1 MKNVKAVLTA
11 KVQKGTATIEFAMGF
26 IFFWLMCAFWV
37 EIAFLSYVSG
47 LGDMA
52 IAQASLHSKR
62 LASTTEFL
70 GDFEEMLSKEDSVWA
85 SVIDVTQFRFSVRY
99 LTSFTELSAVTEKC
113 APDEESEDIS
123 IECGTATGSSI
134 AIYRVDYM
142 APHIFSYFFDT
153 ESMFTREAIVIQEYQ
168 RDEFSID

>member
-1 MKNVKAVLTA
+1 MKVTRSRIYKAY
-11 KVQKGTATIEFAMGF
+11 QKGTATIEFAMGF

-70 GDFEEMLSKEDSVWA
+70 GDFEKMLAQEDSVWA
-85 SVIDVTQFRFSVRY
+85 SVIDPSQFRFSVRY
-99 LTSFTELSAVTEKC
+99 LKSYDELSAVTEKC
-113 APDEESEDIS
+113 APDEESDDIS
-123 IECGTATGSSI
+123 IECGDAIDSSI
-134 AIYRVDYM
+134 AIYRVDYK